1 MFPPMAFVLTGF
13 PGIRLKFL
21 NMRNITQITN
31 IDANNDHRVFSISK
45 LFGGTLSYF
54 SNITGHS
61 SLIKHNFFKG
71 IINNFIIFSMV
82 GTWLSVLILKHR
94 QLGYRILLG
103 SWFLAVFVLVNAYSS
118 LLISYLTI
126 PKLMP
131 TAKTYDDLA
140 YERVKNLG
148 FIAEKFG
155 LYANNHK
162 IMIVS
167 ITI

>member
-1 MFPPMAFVLTGF
+1 
-13 PGIRLKFL
+13 
-21 NMRNITQITN
+21 
-31 IDANNDHRVFSISK
+31 
-45 LFGGTLSYF
+45 
-54 SNITGHS
+54 
-61 SLIKHNFFKG
+61 
-71 IINNFIIFSMV
+71 MV